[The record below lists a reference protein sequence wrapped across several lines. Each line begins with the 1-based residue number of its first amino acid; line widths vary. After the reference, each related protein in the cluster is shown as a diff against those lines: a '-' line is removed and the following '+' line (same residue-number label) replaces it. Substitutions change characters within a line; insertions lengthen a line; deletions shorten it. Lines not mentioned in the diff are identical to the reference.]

1 MVSDHH
7 HHPDQP
13 PKDNDTSMATMGSHG
28 MLVVG
33 EKSTFLSHLPMFM
46 FEADN
51 HPHNFQVIL
60 EVAFK
65 PPPGGGP
72 AADYVGDRR
81 QHPSMRLYTFIPAEF
96 EMDRLDPAARSI
108 EALTGEVHRGHF
120 ERHDDDGGQAIGKAT
135 AAITNVVHFRA
146 FEEGSKKPPELE
158 YLLFGRGE
166 EQFLAH
172 LITAPPDF
180 DHIVSVRATDGHV
193 SPEEL
198 AAGIRVR
205 FPGRRN
211 RPKNRLQPGE
221 RISGRV
227 LDGELANGRDVE
239 LEVRSELYFEEGEL
253 GDPFTTRRTREE
265 KKAGF

>member
-1 MVSDHH
+1 MNGDHR

-13 PKDNDTSMATMGSHG
+13 PKDLETATATMGSHG
-28 MLVVG
+28 VLAVG
-33 EKSTFLSHLPMFM
+33 EQSTFLSHLPMFM

-60 EVAFK
+60 EVTFG
-65 PPPGGGP
+65 PPRGGGP
-72 AADYVGDRR
+72 AADYVSDRR
-81 QHPSMRLYTFIPAEF
+81 QHPGTGLYTFIPAEF
-96 EMDRLDPAARSI
+96 EMDSLNPAARSI
-108 EALTGEVHRGHF
+108 DALTGEVHRGHF
-120 ERHDDDGGQAIGKAT
+120 ERHDDDGRQAIGKAT
-135 AAITNVVHFRA
+135 AGISNVVHFRA
-146 FEEGSKKPPELE
+146 FEEGAKKPPELE

-180 DHIVSVRATDGHV
+180 DHIVSVRASDGQV
-193 SPEEL
+193 TPADL
-198 AAGIRVR
+198 AAGFTVR

-211 RPKNRLQPGE
+211 RPRNRLKPRE
-221 RISGRV
+221 KMSGRV
-227 LDGELANGRDVE
+227 VDGQAADGRDIE
-239 LEVRSELYFEEGEL
+239 LEVGAELYFEEGEL